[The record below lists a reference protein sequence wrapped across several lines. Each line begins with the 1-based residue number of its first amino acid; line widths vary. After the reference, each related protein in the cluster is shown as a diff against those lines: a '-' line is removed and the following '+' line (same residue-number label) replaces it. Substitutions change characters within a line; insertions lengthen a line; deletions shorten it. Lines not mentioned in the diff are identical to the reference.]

1 MKDKRKHQK
10 SIFSRLVKSYI
21 LFLVGSLIIF
31 ILMLVAVLAL
41 VGRGSI
47 NNLSPQSV
55 VNSDGTLNDLDTL
68 NRIGG
73 WVEELDSEGN
83 VVSFAGDRKTDKDS
97 YSTEELAD
105 LLDLGY
111 VKFNGTGVDISEKNS
126 GGIKEYSGIVRYA
139 GNPRRI
145 FIVFFPSDKIL
156 IRLTYSISG
165 GENNYVIVFVAV
177 LAALFLL
184 EVLLISNYLKR
195 HIDKPLKHL
204 MQGMDEVSEG
214 ERDVVLDYKTD
225 KEFEDIRDRFNMMAR
240 KLKETEEEKHR
251 IEQSRNQ
258 MLLELAHDIKN
269 PVASIKSSVSALEEG
284 LVAEDKKEDYFRR
297 IDMKAERIRTLIEDM
312 NTSLKMESDDYKL
325 NLEKADVSEIV
336 RRICVEFYEDITE
349 TGKDFDI
356 EIPEESLYADVD
368 VQLFGRV
375 INNLLANA
383 NKYNSTGKNISVNV
397 RKDSDQIVVEVA
409 DDGDAIAED
418 FVPRMFEAFSR
429 GDSTRKTDGGTGLG
443 LAISHKIIEKHGGT
457 LKYIRAED
465 KNLFCIRI
473 NYEICK

>member
-1 MKDKRKHQK
+1 MNDKRKHQK

-368 VQLFGRV
+368 VKLFGRV

-383 NKYNSTGKNISVNV
+383 NKYNSTGKNISVYV

-409 DDGDAIAED
+409 DDGEAIAED

>member
-83 VVSFAGDRKTDKDS
+83 VVSFAGDRKTDKGS

-325 NLEKADVSEIV
+325 NFEKADVSEIV

-409 DDGDAIAED
+409 DDGEAIAED

>member
-83 VVSFAGDRKTDKDS
+83 VVSFAGDRKTDKGS

-145 FIVFFPSDKIL
+145 FIVFFPSEKIL

-325 NLEKADVSEIV
+325 NFEKADVSEIV

-409 DDGDAIAED
+409 DDGEAIAED

>member
-31 ILMLVAVLAL
+31 ILMLLAVLAL

-195 HIDKPLKHL
+195 HIDKPLKLL
-204 MQGMDEVSEG
+204 MKGMDEVSEG

-225 KEFEDIRDRFNMMAR
+225 KEFEDIRDRFNIMAR
-240 KLKETEEEKHR
+240 KLKEAEEEKHR

-409 DDGDAIAED
+409 DDGEAIAED

-473 NYEICK
+473 N

>member
-177 LAALFLL
+177 LSALFLL

-409 DDGDAIAED
+409 DDGEAIAED

-457 LKYIRAED
+457 LKYIRTED

>member
-258 MLLELAHDIKN
+258 MLLE
-269 PVASIKSSVSALEEG
+269 
-284 LVAEDKKEDYFRR
+284 
-297 IDMKAERIRTLIEDM
+297 
-312 NTSLKMESDDYKL
+312 
-325 NLEKADVSEIV
+325 
-336 RRICVEFYEDITE
+336 
-349 TGKDFDI
+349 
-356 EIPEESLYADVD
+356 
-368 VQLFGRV
+368 
-375 INNLLANA
+375 
-383 NKYNSTGKNISVNV
+383 
-397 RKDSDQIVVEVA
+397 RKDWLRKI
-409 DDGDAIAED
+409 
-418 FVPRMFEAFSR
+418 R
-429 GDSTRKTDGGTGLG
+429 RKT
-443 LAISHKIIEKHGGT
+443 ISE
-457 LKYIRAED
+457 E
-465 KNLFCIRI
+465 
-473 NYEICK
+473 

>member
-443 LAISHKIIEKHGGT
+443 LAITHKIIEKHGGT

>member
-165 GENNYVIVFVAV
+165 GENNYVIIFVAV

-409 DDGDAIAED
+409 DDGEAIAED

>member
-165 GENNYVIVFVAV
+165 GENNYVIIFVAV

-409 DDGDAIAED
+409 DDGEAIAED

-457 LKYIRAED
+457 LKYIRTED

>member
-1 MKDKRKHQK
+1 MIDKRKHQK

-145 FIVFFPSDKIL
+145 FIVCFPSDKIL

-165 GENNYVIVFVAV
+165 GENNYVIIFVAV
-177 LAALFLL
+177 LAALFLI

-284 LVAEDKKEDYFRR
+284 LVAENKKEDYFRR

-409 DDGDAIAED
+409 DDGEAIAED

-465 KNLFCIRI
+465 KNFFCIRI